1 VPTPG
6 TFIHCLS
13 GFGAY
18 NIIYTNNNNN
28 NNKQTFQGRTINKSR
43 HKGAGGDYNPRR

>member
-1 VPTPG
+1 MISQIFKLQTCKSWY
-6 TFIHCLS
+6 HQ
-13 GFGAY
+13 
-18 NIIYTNNNNN
+18 NDNNNNNN